1 MMVMRMLLRL
11 ALRGR
16 SGAELTSRWL
26 RLRTVARYPPTTV
39 TYLILRRKYCVVIAL
54 TVLLACTRRPVSI
67 SVEVPPDYRG
77 GVTVELCVSGK
88 PGVAHI
94 DQRGQGQT
102 SVCVGKGEG
111 VSVFYVQGDTR
122 TEIAEERVRVE
133 TTGDGVPRLVTFSR

>member
-1 MMVMRMLLRL
+1 VEGRSMVLMSLLLRL
-11 ALRGR
+11 PLRGH
-16 SGAELTSRWL
+16 SR
-26 RLRTVARYPPTTV
+26 
-39 TYLILRRKYCVVIAL
+39 ILRRKYCVIMAL
-54 TVLLACTRRPVSI
+54 AALLACNRRPVSI

-88 PGVAHI
+88 PSVAHI
-94 DQRGQGQT
+94 EQHGQGQT
-102 SVCVGKGEG
+102 SICVGKGER